1 MLHRRL
7 PAGVRM
13 YSGDAFNYPE
23 LIAGDEQGYSDALP
37 GIFDSI
43 APAAPAALAVLARG
57 DRADFQAIPDPTAPP
72 SRHASSSV
80 AACAIIAPP

>member
-43 APAAPAALAVLARG
+43 APAAPAALAALARG
-57 DRADFQAIPDPTAPP
+57 DRTGFHAIPDPTAPP
-72 SRHASSSV
+72 SSHASSSV

>member
-37 GIFDSI
+37 DSI
-43 APAAPAALAVLARG
+43 APAAPAALAALARG
-57 DRADFQAIPDPTAPP
+57 DRAGFHALPDPTAPP

-80 AACAIIAPP
+80 AARAIIAPP

>member
-13 YSGDAFNYPE
+13 YSGDDFNYPE
-23 LIAGDEQGYSDALP
+23 LIVGDEQGYSDALP

-43 APAAPAALAVLARG
+43 APAAPAALARG
-57 DRADFQAIPDPTAPP
+57 DRAGFQAIPDPTAPP
-72 SRHASSSV
+72 SRRASSSV